1 MSAREPATADATA
14 DAGSAPGV
22 WSWRPPASLI
32 EAVSDLF
39 DRGVP
44 G

>member
-1 MSAREPATADATA
+1 MSATEAAPVDAA
-14 DAGSAPGV
+14 SAPGV

-44 G
+44 A